1 MAEMVQ
7 FYRGSS
13 ITFTAYPEGDES
25 MDNCKALVYPDN
37 LDLTIPANADKI
49 VEIDEYETLDDGYVF
64 TIPSST
70 SKDMEAG
77 SYTVELYYGDGDS
90 DTLSI
95 VRNNNVFVL
104 VDSGYALVSEADS
117 NS

>member
-1 MAEMVQ
+1 
-7 FYRGSS
+7 
-13 ITFTAYPEGDES
+13 
-25 MDNCKALVYPDN
+25 
-37 LDLTIPANADKI
+37 
-49 VEIDEYETLDDGYVF
+49 
-64 TIPSST
+64 
-70 SKDMEAG
+70 MEAG

>member
-7 FYRGSS
+7 FYKGAS

-25 MDNCKALVYPDN
+25 MNNCKALVYPDN
-37 LDLTIPANADKI
+37 LDLTIPANAEKI
-49 VEIDEYETLDDGYVF
+49 VEIDRYETLGDGYVF

-70 SKDMEAG
+70 SKGMEAG
-77 SYTVELYYGDGDS
+77 SYTVELYYGVGDA
-90 DTLSI
+90 LSI

-104 VDSGYALVSEADS
+104 VDSGYALVSEVGS